1 MSMRVGRLPVPASVF
16 LLILVAVPACDSVA
30 EEDFAALSTSTSTST
45 SRSLGS
51 DVYEVPDQLRDAT
64 MVWSAE
70 PEVDLFSAEGTLT
83 RAAQESIA
91 IGATVGLDY
100 TYRGFA
106 VSGNYKGGD
115 SIYSIF
121 KSATGEGP
129 FAGTV
134 HSRIQKI
141 IPSDSGF
148 EALTCVLSIGLDVL
162 KNGKYS
168 PSLLTDIAGEELRIR
183 FIRTGDQITTAAE
196 STPTSIQGPENL
208 HWQAPTDNRFAGWE
222 IDGFADVE
230 PGSVESGRCVPWA
243 RSLFPDAEP
252 IISREAYARDN
263 PPHVQRAYPGWPDG
277 GN

>member
-1 MSMRVGRLPVPASVF
+1 MKQRSRRVRTAIAVLLTILIAVTACGSPVE
-16 LLILVAVPACDSVA
+16 DSS
-30 EEDFAALSTSTSTST
+30 LQHTSSTSHSP
-45 SRSLGS
+45 GS
-51 DVYEVPDQLRDAT
+51 DLYEVPDQLRDAT

-70 PEVDLFSAEGTLT
+70 PEVDLSSAEGTLI

-106 VSGNYKGGD
+106 ASGSYKGGD

-141 IPSDSGF
+141 LPSDSGF

-162 KNGKYS
+162 ENGKYS

-183 FIRTGDQITTAAE
+183 FIRTGDKTTTAAA
-196 STPTSIQGPENL
+196 STPSSIQVPENL
-208 HWQAPTDNRFAGWE
+208 HWQAPTDDRFAGWE

-230 PGSVESGRCVPWA
+230 PGTAESGRCVPWA
-243 RSLFPDAEP
+243 RSLYPDAEP
-252 IISREAYARDN
+252 IVSREAYARDD
-263 PPHVQRAYPGWPDG
+263 PPPIQPAYPGWPD
-277 GN
+277 NAN

>member
-1 MSMRVGRLPVPASVF
+1 MKQRSRRIRTVIAVLLTILTAGAACGSPVE
-16 LLILVAVPACDSVA
+16 DS
-30 EEDFAALSTSTSTST
+30 SIQQTSST
-45 SRSLGS
+45 SRSSSGS

-106 VSGNYKGGD
+106 ASGNYKGGD

-121 KSATGEGP
+121 QSATGDGP
-129 FAGTV
+129 FAGTI
-134 HSRIQKI
+134 HSRIQKVN
-141 IPSDSGF
+141 PSDNGF

-162 KNGKYS
+162 ENGKYS
-168 PSLLTDIAGEELRIR
+168 PSLLTNIAGEELRIR
-183 FIRTGDQITTAAE
+183 FIRTGDKTTTARE
-196 STPTSIQGPENL
+196 SMPSSIQESENL

-230 PGSVESGRCVPWA
+230 PGTAESGRCVPWA
-243 RSLFPDAEP
+243 RSLYPDVEP
-252 IISREAYARDN
+252 IVSREAYARDN
-263 PPHVQRAYPGWPDG
+263 PPPVQPAYPGWPDSAS
-277 GN
+277 